1 LGPVVTWTVAL
12 GSREPVSSLTVPVND
27 AVVGEGLG
35 VGFVLGLQIEDGA
48 AGEVDPQAAQA
59 KQQTAPTK
67 NLDMIGA
74 RQELCA
80 AAEPITGRAASRA

>member
-1 LGPVVTWTVAL
+1 MA
-12 GSREPVSSLTVPVND
+12 SLTVPVND

-35 VGFVLGLQIEDGA
+35 VGFVPGLQIEDGAA

-59 KQQTAPTK
+59 KQQTAPTR
-67 NLDMIGA
+67 NFDMSGA

-80 AAEPITGRAASRA
+80 AAEPITGRAAARA